1 MKRPEELNG
10 SVLAFLG
17 DAVLSLKVRSLLV
30 SQGFTKPKDLQ
41 ELSVRYVSAKAQAKF
56 VRELL
61 NEKQLDEKE
70 TLIYRRG
77 RNFKSDSVPKNTD
90 VTTYRCAT
98 GYEALWG
105 YWYMTGQEDRLEQ
118 IWHQMQTRVQEE
130 YGTIY
135 LREKHGQTTPS
146 NEDGNQQTDPE

>member
-1 MKRPEELNG
+1 MKQPKELNG
-10 SVLAFLG
+10 SVLAFVG
-17 DAVLSLKVRSLLV
+17 DAILSLKVRTLLV
-30 SQGFTKPKDLQ
+30 EKGYTKPKDLQ

-56 VRELL
+56 VHRLIEENELNEEELL
-61 NEKQLDEKE
+61 
-70 TLIYRRG
+70 IYKRG

-105 YWYMTGQEDRLEQ
+105 YWYLSNMTDRLEQ
-118 IWHQMQTRVQEE
+118 IWNQMQTRVQED

-135 LREKHGQTTPS
+135 LREKRSETTTTNKNGS
-146 NEDGNQQTDPE
+146 TEADPE

>member
-10 SVLAFLG
+10 SVLAFVG
-17 DAVLSLKVRSLLV
+17 DAVLSLKVRLLLV
-30 SQGFTKPKDLQ
+30 EHGYTKPKDLQ
-41 ELSVRYVSAKAQAKF
+41 EHSVHYVSAKAQAKF

-61 NEKQLDEKE
+61 DNKQLDDAEERVYK
-70 TLIYRRG
+70 RG
-77 RNFKSDSVPKNTD
+77 RNFKSDSIPKNTD

-105 YWYMTGQEDRLEQ
+105 YWYLSNQNERLEQ
-118 IWHQMQTRVQEE
+118 IWNQMQTSIQED

-135 LREKHGQTTPS
+135 LREEHRQTATS
-146 NEDGNQQTDPE
+146 VEAGHQQADPE

>member
-10 SVLAFLG
+10 SVLAFMG
-17 DAVLSLKVRSLLV
+17 DAILSLKVRTLLV
-30 SQGFTKPKDLQ
+30 EQGYTKPKDLQ
-41 ELSVRYVSAKAQAKF
+41 ERTVNYVSAKAQAKF

-61 NEKQLDEKE
+61 DGKQLDETE
-70 TLIYRRG
+70 LRIYKRG

-90 VTTYRCAT
+90 VTTYRSAT

-105 YWYMTGQEDRLEQ
+105 YWYLTGRNDRLEQ
-118 IWHQMQTRVQEE
+118 IWNQMQTSVQED

-135 LREKHGQTTPS
+135 LREEHSQADASIKDRG
-146 NEDGNQQTDPE
+146 QQTDPE

>member
-10 SVLAFLG
+10 SVLAFVG
-17 DAVLSLKVRSLLV
+17 DAILSLKVRTLLV
-30 SQGFTKPKDLQ
+30 EQGFTKPKDLQ

-56 VRELL
+56 VRFLLDEDIL
-61 NEKQLDEKE
+61 NEEEK
-70 TLIYRRG
+70 LIYKRG

-90 VTTYRCAT
+90 VTTYRSAT

-105 YWYMTGQEDRLEQ
+105 YWYLSGRNDRLEQ
-118 IWHQMQTRVQEE
+118 IWNQMQTRVQED

-135 LREKHGQTTPS
+135 LREKRGQAATP
-146 NEDGNQQTDPE
+146 NEDGSPQADPQ